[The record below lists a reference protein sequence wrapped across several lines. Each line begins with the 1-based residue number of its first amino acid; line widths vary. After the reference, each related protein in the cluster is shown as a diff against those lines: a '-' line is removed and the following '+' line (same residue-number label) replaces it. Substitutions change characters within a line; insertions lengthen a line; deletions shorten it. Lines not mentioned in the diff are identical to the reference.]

1 MKRLAACLALGLL
14 AACSK
19 DKAVDEPTEL
29 VEIASTA
36 RVERVWSAS
45 VGGGDQ
51 VMRLGL
57 GLAVDGDRVFAA
69 GRGGEVAAFDR
80 SNGRAI
86 WRSRTKSQLAA
97 GVGVGDELAV
107 VASSNGDVIAL
118 NSADGVERWRAKVAG
133 EVLASPSVGSDAVIV
148 RTVDGRLRGLAL
160 ADGKELWLVEEQVPR
175 LSLRGNAS
183 PVVARDLVIAGFD
196 NGKVIAVTARD
207 GDTVWETPVVPP
219 RGRTELE
226 RLNDIDSAVK
236 VIGDDVFVAG
246 FQGRAAMLALDSGQI
261 WWTRDV
267 SSYRGVDV
275 DDDAMYVAS
284 SDGEVVALRR
294 RTGVELWRQ
303 SALRFRRLS
312 APVVTG
318 EHVAVADFEG
328 YMHWF
333 DRTTGAP
340 AGRTG
345 GLAGRVSNPP
355 VAVGDVVYV
364 LSDSG
369 RLNALRAV
377 PLARTP
383 ASAAETPAPAEPAP
397 TDPAPTE
404 PAPAVPAV
412 PPPSN

>member
-1 MKRLAACLALGLL
+1 
-14 AACSK
+14 
-19 DKAVDEPTEL
+19 
-29 VEIASTA
+29 
-36 RVERVWSAS
+36 
-45 VGGGDQ
+45 
-51 VMRLGL
+51 
-57 GLAVDGDRVFAA
+57 
-69 GRGGEVAAFDR
+69 
-80 SNGRAI
+80 
-86 WRSRTKSQLAA
+86 
-97 GVGVGDELAV
+97 VGDELAV

-275 DDDAMYVAS
+275 DDDALYVS
-284 SDGEVVALRR
+284 SAEGEVVALRR
-294 RTGVELWRQ
+294 RSGIELWRQ
-303 SALRFRRLS
+303 SSLKFRRLS
-312 APVVTG
+312 APVAAG
-318 EHVAVADFEG
+318 GYVAVADLEG
-328 YMHWF
+328 IMHWF
-333 DRTTGAP
+333 DKSTGAP
-340 AGRTG
+340 AGRLS
-345 GLAGRVSNPP
+345 GLGGRVSNPA
-355 VAVGDVVYV
+355 VAVDDVIYV
-364 LSDSG
+364 ISDNG
-369 RLNALRAV
+369 RIHALRAV
-377 PLARTP
+377 ALAR
-383 ASAAETPAPAEPAP
+383 ASEPAP
-397 TDPAPTE
+397 QPTAEPEAPVPAPE
-404 PAPAVPAV
+404 APPQQ
-412 PPPSN
+412 